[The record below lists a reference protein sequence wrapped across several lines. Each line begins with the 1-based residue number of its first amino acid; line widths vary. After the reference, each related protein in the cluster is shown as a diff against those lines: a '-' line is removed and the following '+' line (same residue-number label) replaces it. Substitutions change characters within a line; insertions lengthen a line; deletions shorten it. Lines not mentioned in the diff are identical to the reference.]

1 MISINEL
8 IYEYNQIMMEL
19 QLEIE
24 FYTNTLKAVDSGINS
39 ANSIDVFKRNV
50 LKEFEVIKL

>member
-1 MISINEL
+1 
-8 IYEYNQIMMEL
+8 MMGL

-24 FYTNTLKAVDSGINS
+24 LYTNTLKAVDTGINS

-50 LKEFEVIKL
+50 QKEFEVIRL